1 MSSKTVDLYVMS
13 VLKVMFKVIFDNI
26 IFFYQNW
33 THKYQGLHIC
43 KKKKIRCAET
53 AFLCKFCLH
62 KWCKLNQLIYFHIKI
77 RMTWASIELIN
88 SIICLVDEKFLFSH
102 KNWEIMIF
110 MFVMQLMKKNC

>member
-43 KKKKIRCAET
+43 KKKKKSDV
-53 AFLCKFCLH
+53 LKLH
-62 KWCKLNQLIYFHIKI
+62 SCVNFAY
-77 RMTWASIELIN
+77 IN
-88 SIICLVDEKFLFSH
+88 DV
-102 KNWEIMIF
+102 N
-110 MFVMQLMKKNC
+110 